1 MMKHFFPLIGVCCLT
16 VGMLASCSEDEPVT
30 PNIKYN
36 PGTIKLTTAQQA
48 QVENSNEFAWKFFK
62 EVSKG
67 EQQDVF
73 VSPLSVTYALGML
86 SNGAVGDTQKEIL
99 EGLEFRSGKV
109 DDINSLCHQ
118 LMIESPKLDKSTKVS
133 MANAVVANKNKP
145 LQPDFK
151 NVVEKQYQALV
162 TNQDFSSPATLSFIN
177 QWASDHTQ
185 GMVPK
190 ILERINPD
198 GVSYLLNALY
208 FKGIWYRQF
217 DKKHT
222 KKEAFT
228 KADGTKSQ
236 VQMMHQKE
244 RFFAAENDNYQT
256 VVLPYGNGSYEMV
269 VLLPREGKELSSL
282 LQTMDAKKWK
292 DNLKNT
298 YSSKVDLKLPRFTS
312 AYNRELND
320 VLKLLGMNAMFD
332 SSKANLTKMS
342 AVSSFVSMVLQKAKI
357 EVDEEGSK
365 AAAVTVVD
373 TAPTAVAPSK
383 PIMFHANRPF
393 MYAIVEHSTGTI
405 FFMGTYQ
412 GK

>member
-1 MMKHFFPLIGVCCLT
+1 MMKHFFPLIGVCCLSI
-16 VGMLASCSEDEPVT
+16 GMLTSCSEDEPVA
-30 PNIKYN
+30 PNSKYN
-36 PGTIKLTTAQQA
+36 PGTVKLTAAQQA

-67 EQQDVF
+67 EQEDVF

-86 SNGAVGDTQKEIL
+86 ANGAVGDTQKEIL

-217 DKKHT
+217 DKKRT
-222 KKEAFT
+222 QQESFT
-228 KADGTKSQ
+228 QADGKKLS
-236 VQMMHQKE
+236 VKMMHQKE
-244 RFFAAENDNYQT
+244 RFLAAENDNYQT

-269 VLLPREGKELSSL
+269 VLLPREGKDLSSL

-298 YSSKVDLKLPRFTS
+298 YSSEVDLKLPRFTS
-312 AYNRELND
+312 AYTRELND

-332 SSKANLTKMS
+332 PSKANLTKMS

-365 AAAVTVVD
+365 AAAVTVIE

-383 PIMFHANRPF
+383 PILFHANRPF
-393 MYAIVEHSTGTI
+393 MYAIAEHSTGTI

>member
-1 MMKHFFPLIGVCCLT
+1 MKHFFPLIGACCLS
-16 VGMLASCSEDEPVT
+16 VGMLTSCNEDEPVA
-30 PNIKYN
+30 PDIKYN

-86 SNGAVGDTQKEIL
+86 ANGAVGDTQKEIL

-109 DDINSLCHQ
+109 QDINSLCYQ
-118 LMIESPKLDKSTKVS
+118 LMMESPKLDKSTKVS

-145 LQPDFK
+145 LKPDFK

-177 QWASDHTQ
+177 QWASDHTH

-190 ILERINPD
+190 LLDRVHPD
-198 GVSYLLNALY
+198 AVTYLLNALY
-208 FKGIWYRQF
+208 FKGLWYHKF
-217 DKKHT
+217 DKKRT
-222 KKEAFT
+222 RQESFT
-228 KADGTKSQ
+228 QADGKKLTVK
-236 VQMMHQKE
+236 MMHQRE

-269 VLLPREGKELSSL
+269 VLLPREGKDLSSL

-292 DNLKNT
+292 DNLKST

-312 AYNRELND
+312 AYTRELND
-320 VLKLLGMNAMFD
+320 VLKLLGMNTMFD
-332 SSKANLTKMS
+332 RDKADLTKMS
-342 AVSSFVSMVLQKAKI
+342 MAKAFVSIVLQKAKI

-365 AAAVTVVD
+365 AAAVTVVE
-373 TAPTAVAPSK
+373 TAPTATAPSK
-383 PIMFHANRPF
+383 PILFHANRPF

>member
-1 MMKHFFPLIGVCCLT
+1 MMKHFFPLISACCLS
-16 VGMLASCSEDEPVT
+16 VGMLTSCSEDEPVT
-30 PNIKYN
+30 PNVKYN

-86 SNGAVGDTQKEIL
+86 ANGAVGDTQKEIL

-133 MANAVVANKNKP
+133 IANAVVANKNKP

-177 QWASDHTQ
+177 LWASELTH

-190 ILERINPD
+190 LLDRVHPD
-198 GVSYLLNALY
+198 AVTYLLNALY

-217 DKKHT
+217 DKKRT
-222 KKEAFT
+222 QQESFT
-228 KADGTKSQ
+228 QADGKKLTVK
-236 VQMMHQKE
+236 MMHQKE

-269 VLLPREGKELSSL
+269 VLLPREGKDLSSL

-298 YSSKVDLKLPRFTS
+298 YSSEVDLKLPRFTS
-312 AYNRELND
+312 AYTRELND
-320 VLKLLGMNAMFD
+320 VLKLLGMSTMFD
-332 SSKANLTKMS
+332 REKADLTKMS
-342 AVSSFVSMVLQKAKI
+342 KAKAFVSMVLQKAKI

-365 AAAVTVVD
+365 AAAVTVVETLD
-373 TAPTAVAPSK
+373 AAAPPSK

>member
-1 MMKHFFPLIGVCCLT
+1 MMKHFFPLIGVCCLSIGILT
-16 VGMLASCSEDEPVT
+16 SCSEDEPVA

-36 PGTIKLTTAQQA
+36 PGTVKLTAAQQA

-109 DDINSLCHQ
+109 EDINSLCHQ

-133 MANAVVANKNKP
+133 IANAVVANKNKP

-244 RFFAAENDNYQT
+244 QFLIGENEMYQT
-256 VVLPYGNGSYEMV
+256 VVLPYGNGSYEMIV
-269 VLLPREGKELSSL
+269 VLPREGKKLSDVL
-282 LQTMDAKKWK
+282 VAMNGKQWK

-298 YSSKVDLKLPRFTS
+298 YSSEVDLKLPRFTS
-312 AYNRELND
+312 VYNRELND

-332 SSKANLTKMS
+332 PSKANLTKMS

-365 AAAVTVVD
+365 AAAVTVVETLT
-373 TAPTAVAPSK
+373 TAAPPSR

-393 MYAIVEHSTGTI
+393 MYAIAEHSTGTI

>member
-1 MMKHFFPLIGVCCLT
+1 MMKHFFPLIGVCCLSI
-16 VGMLASCSEDEPVT
+16 GMLTSCSEDEPVA

-36 PGTIKLTTAQQA
+36 PGTVKLTAAQQA

-67 EQQDVF
+67 EQEDVF

-109 DDINSLCHQ
+109 EDINSLCHQ
-118 LMIESPKLDKSTKVS
+118 LMIESPKLDKSTQLS
-133 MANAVVANKNKP
+133 MANAVVVNKKIQ
-145 LQPDFK
+145 LQPTFQS
-151 NVVEKQYQALV
+151 VVKKQYDALV
-162 TNQDFSSPATLSFIN
+162 ASKDFGSPATLSFIN

-222 KKEAFT
+222 KKETFT
-228 KADGTKSQ
+228 KADGSKSQ

-256 VVLPYGNGSYEMV
+256 VVLPYGNGSYEMIV
-269 VLLPREGKELSSL
+269 VLPREGKKLSDVLVAMSGK
-282 LQTMDAKKWK
+282 QWK

-298 YSSKVDLKLPRFTS
+298 YSSEVDLKLPRFTS
-312 AYNRELND
+312 VYNRELND

-332 SSKANLTKMS
+332 PSKANLTKMS

-365 AAAVTVVD
+365 AAAVTVVG
-373 TAPTAVAPSK
+373 TAPTATAPSK
-383 PIMFHANRPF
+383 PILFHANRPF

>member
-1 MMKHFFPLIGVCCLT
+1 MMKHFFPLIGACCLS
-16 VGMLASCSEDEPVT
+16 VGMLASCSEDEPVA

-36 PGTIKLTTAQQA
+36 PGTVKLTAAQQA

-67 EQQDVF
+67 EQEDVF

-86 SNGAVGDTQKEIL
+86 ANGAVGDTQKEIL

-133 MANAVVANKNKP
+133 MANAVVANENKP
-145 LQPDFK
+145 LKPDFK

-162 TNQDFSSPATLSFIN
+162 TNQDFSSLATLSFIN
-177 QWASDHTQ
+177 QWASEQTH

-228 KADGTKSQ
+228 KADGSKSQ

-256 VVLPYGNGSYEMV
+256 VVLPYGNGSYEMIV
-269 VLLPREGKELSSL
+269 VLPREGKKLSDVL
-282 LQTMDAKKWK
+282 VAMNGKQWK

-298 YSSKVDLKLPRFTS
+298 YSSEVDLKLPRFTS
-312 AYNRELND
+312 VYNRELND
-320 VLKLLGMNAMFD
+320 VLKLLGMNAMFERG
-332 SSKANLTKMS
+332 KADLTKMS
-342 AVSSFVSMVLQKAKI
+342 KAKAFVSMVLQKAKI

-365 AAAVTVVD
+365 AAAVTVVETLD
-373 TAPTAVAPSK
+373 AAAPPSR

>member
-1 MMKHFFPLIGVCCLT
+1 MKHFFPLIGACCLS
-16 VGMLASCSEDEPVT
+16 VGMLASCNEDEPVA
-30 PNIKYN
+30 PDIKYN
-36 PGTIKLTTAQQA
+36 PGVVKLTAAQQA

-86 SNGAVGDTQKEIL
+86 ANGAVGDTQKEIL

-109 DDINSLCHQ
+109 QDINSLCHQ
-118 LMIESPKLDKSTKVS
+118 LMMESPKLDKSTKVS

-145 LQPDFK
+145 LKPDFK

-177 QWASDHTQ
+177 LWASELTH
-185 GMVPK
+185 GMVPQ
-190 ILERINPD
+190 LLDRVHPD
-198 GVSYLLNALY
+198 AVTYLLNALY
-208 FKGIWYRQF
+208 FKGLWYHKF
-217 DKKHT
+217 DKKRT
-222 KKEAFT
+222 RQESFT
-228 KADGTKSQ
+228 QADGKKLTVK
-236 VQMMHQKE
+236 MMHQRE

-269 VLLPREGKELSSL
+269 VLLPREGKDLSSL

-292 DNLKNT
+292 DNLKST

-312 AYNRELND
+312 AYTRELND
-320 VLKLLGMNAMFD
+320 VLKLLGMNTMFERG
-332 SSKANLTKMS
+332 KADLTKMS
-342 AVSSFVSMVLQKAKI
+342 MAKAFVSMVLQKAKI

-365 AAAVTVVD
+365 AAAVTVVG
-373 TAPTAVAPSK
+373 TAPTATAPSK
-383 PIMFHANRPF
+383 PILFHANRPF

>member
-1 MMKHFFPLIGVCCLT
+1 MMKHFFPLIGVCCLSI
-16 VGMLASCSEDEPVT
+16 GMLTSCSEDEPVAPT
-30 PNIKYN
+30 IKYN
-36 PGTIKLTTAQQA
+36 PGTVKLTAAQQA

-67 EQQDVF
+67 EQEDVF

-86 SNGAVGDTQKEIL
+86 ANGAVGDTQKEIL

-217 DKKHT
+217 DKKRT
-222 KKEAFT
+222 QQESFT
-228 KADGTKSQ
+228 QADGKKLS
-236 VQMMHQKE
+236 VKMMHQKE
-244 RFFAAENDNYQT
+244 RFLAAENDNYQT

-269 VLLPREGKELSSL
+269 VLLPREGKDLSSL

-298 YSSKVDLKLPRFTS
+298 YSSEVDLKLPRFTS
-312 AYNRELND
+312 AYTRELND

-332 SSKANLTKMS
+332 PSKANLTKMS

-365 AAAVTVVD
+365 AAAVTVIE

-383 PIMFHANRPF
+383 PILFHANRPF
-393 MYAIVEHSTGTI
+393 MYAIAEHSTGTI

>member
-1 MMKHFFPLIGVCCLT
+1 MMKHFFPLISACCLS
-16 VGMLASCSEDEPVT
+16 VGMLTSCSEDEPVT
-30 PNIKYN
+30 PNVKYN

-86 SNGAVGDTQKEIL
+86 ANGAVGDTQKEIL

-118 LMIESPKLDKSTKVS
+118 LMMESPKLDKSTKVS
-133 MANAVVANKNKP
+133 IANAVVANKNKP

-177 QWASDHTQ
+177 LWASELTH
-185 GMVPK
+185 GMVPQ
-190 ILERINPD
+190 LLDRVNPD
-198 GVSYLLNALY
+198 AVTYLLNALY

-217 DKKHT
+217 DKKRT
-222 KKEAFT
+222 QQESFT
-228 KADGTKSQ
+228 QADGKKLTVK
-236 VQMMHQKE
+236 MMHQKE

-269 VLLPREGKELSSL
+269 VLLPREGKDLSSL

-292 DNLKNT
+292 DNLKST
-298 YSSKVDLKLPRFTS
+298 HSSEVDLKLPRFTS
-312 AYNRELND
+312 AYTRELND
-320 VLKLLGMNAMFD
+320 VLKLLGMNTMFERG
-332 SSKANLTKMS
+332 KADLTKMS
-342 AVSSFVSMVLQKAKI
+342 KAKAFVSMVLQKAKI

-365 AAAVTVVD
+365 AAAVTVVETLD
-373 TAPTAVAPSK
+373 AAAPPSK

>member
-1 MMKHFFPLIGVCCLT
+1 MMKHFFPLISACCLS
-16 VGMLASCSEDEPVT
+16 VGMLTSCSEDEPVT
-30 PNIKYN
+30 PNVKYN

-86 SNGAVGDTQKEIL
+86 ANGAVGDTQKEIL

-133 MANAVVANKNKP
+133 IANAVVANKNKP

-177 QWASDHTQ
+177 LWASELTH

-190 ILERINPD
+190 LLDRVHPD
-198 GVSYLLNALY
+198 AVTYLLNALY

-217 DKKHT
+217 DKKRT
-222 KKEAFT
+222 QQESFT
-228 KADGTKSQ
+228 QADGKKLTVK
-236 VQMMHQKE
+236 MMHQKE

-269 VLLPREGKELSSL
+269 VLLPREGKDLSSL

-292 DNLKNT
+292 DNLKST
-298 YSSKVDLKLPRFTS
+298 HSSEVDLKLPRFTS
-312 AYNRELND
+312 AYTRELND
-320 VLKLLGMNAMFD
+320 VLKLLGMNTMFERG
-332 SSKANLTKMS
+332 KADLTKMS
-342 AVSSFVSMVLQKAKI
+342 KAKAFVSMVLQKAKI

-365 AAAVTVVD
+365 AAAVTVVETLD
-373 TAPTAVAPSK
+373 AAAPPSR

>member
-109 DDINSLCHQ
+109 EDINSLCHQ
-118 LMIESPKLDKSTKVS
+118 LMIESPKLDKSTQLS
-133 MANAVVANKNKP
+133 MANAVVANKKIQ
-145 LQPDFK
+145 LQPTFQ
-151 NVVEKQYQALV
+151 NVVKKQYDALV
-162 TNQDFSSPATLSFIN
+162 ASKDFGSPATLSFIN
-177 QWASDHTQ
+177 QWASDHTH

-244 RFFAAENDNYQT
+244 QFLIGENEMYQT
-256 VVLPYGNGSYEMV
+256 VVLPYGNGSYEMIV
-269 VLLPREGKELSSL
+269 VLPREGKKLSDVL
-282 LQTMDAKKWK
+282 VAMNGKQWK
-292 DNLKNT
+292 DNLKAT
-298 YSSKVDLKLPRFTS
+298 RFAEVDLKLPRFTS
-312 AYNRELND
+312 VYNRELND

-332 SSKANLTKMS
+332 PSKANLTKMS

-365 AAAVTVVD
+365 AAAVTVVETLT
-373 TAPTAVAPSK
+373 TAAPPSR

-393 MYAIVEHSTGTI
+393 MYAIAEHSTGTI

>member
-1 MMKHFFPLIGVCCLT
+1 MMKHFFPLISACCLS
-16 VGMLASCSEDEPVT
+16 VGMLTSCSEDEPVT
-30 PNIKYN
+30 PNVKYN

-86 SNGAVGDTQKEIL
+86 ANGAVGDTQKEIL

-133 MANAVVANKNKP
+133 IANAVVANKNKP

-177 QWASDHTQ
+177 LWASELTH

-190 ILERINPD
+190 LLDRVHPD
-198 GVSYLLNALY
+198 AVTYLLNALY

-217 DKKHT
+217 DKKRT
-222 KKEAFT
+222 QQESFT
-228 KADGTKSQ
+228 QADGKKLTVK
-236 VQMMHQKE
+236 MMHQKE
-244 RFFAAENDNYQT
+244 RFFAAENENYQT

-269 VLLPREGKELSSL
+269 VLLPREGKDLSSL

-298 YSSKVDLKLPRFTS
+298 HSSEVDLKLPRFTS
-312 AYNRELND
+312 AYTRELND
-320 VLKLLGMNAMFD
+320 VLKLLGMNTMFERG
-332 SSKANLTKMS
+332 KADLTKMS
-342 AVSSFVSMVLQKAKI
+342 KAKAFVSMVLQKAKI

-365 AAAVTVVD
+365 AAAVTAVETLD
-373 TAPTAVAPSK
+373 AAAPPSR

>member
-1 MMKHFFPLIGVCCLT
+1 MMKHFFPLIGVCCLS
-16 VGMLASCSEDEPVT
+16 VGMLTSCSEDEPVA

-36 PGTIKLTTAQQA
+36 PGTVKLTAAQQA

-67 EQQDVF
+67 EQEDVF

-86 SNGAVGDTQKEIL
+86 ANGAVGDTQKEIL

-133 MANAVVANKNKP
+133 MANAVVANENKP
-145 LQPDFK
+145 LKPDFK

-162 TNQDFSSPATLSFIN
+162 TNQDFSSLATLSFIN
-177 QWASDHTQ
+177 QWASEQTH

-228 KADGTKSQ
+228 KADGSKSQ

-256 VVLPYGNGSYEMV
+256 VVLPYGNGSYEMIV
-269 VLLPREGKELSSL
+269 VLPREGKKLSDVL
-282 LQTMDAKKWK
+282 VAMNGKQWK

-298 YSSKVDLKLPRFTS
+298 YSSEVDLKLPRFTS
-312 AYNRELND
+312 VYNRELND
-320 VLKLLGMNAMFD
+320 VLKLLGMNAMFERG
-332 SSKANLTKMS
+332 KADLTKMS
-342 AVSSFVSMVLQKAKI
+342 KAKAFVSMVLQKAKI

-365 AAAVTVVD
+365 AAAVTVVETLD
-373 TAPTAVAPSK
+373 AAAPPSR

>member
-1 MMKHFFPLIGVCCLT
+1 MMKHFFPLIGACCLS
-16 VGMLASCSEDEPVT
+16 VGMLTSCSEDEPVT
-30 PNIKYN
+30 PNVKYN

-67 EQQDVF
+67 EQEDVF

-86 SNGAVGDTQKEIL
+86 ANGAVGDTQKEIL

-208 FKGIWYRQF
+208 FKGIWYWQF

-269 VLLPREGKELSSL
+269 VLLPREGKDLSSL

-298 YSSKVDLKLPRFTS
+298 YSSEVDLKLPRFTS
-312 AYNRELND
+312 AYTRELND

-332 SSKANLTKMS
+332 PSKANLTKMS

-365 AAAVTVVD
+365 AAAVTVIE

-383 PIMFHANRPF
+383 PILFHANRPF

>member
-1 MMKHFFPLIGVCCLT
+1 MLT
-16 VGMLASCSEDEPVT
+16 SCSEDEPVT
-30 PNIKYN
+30 PNVKYN

-86 SNGAVGDTQKEIL
+86 ANGAVGDTQKEIL

-118 LMIESPKLDKSTKVS
+118 LMIESPKLDKSTKIS
-133 MANAVVANKNKP
+133 IANAVVANKSKP

-177 QWASDHTQ
+177 LWASELTH
-185 GMVPK
+185 GMVPQ
-190 ILERINPD
+190 LLDRIHPD
-198 GVSYLLNALY
+198 AVTYLLNALY

-217 DKKHT
+217 DKKRT
-222 KKEAFT
+222 QQESFT
-228 KADGTKSQ
+228 QADGKKLTVK
-236 VQMMHQKE
+236 MMHQKE

-269 VLLPREGKELSSL
+269 VLLPREGKDLSSL

-292 DNLKNT
+292 DNLKRT
-298 YSSKVDLKLPRFTS
+298 HSSEVDLKLPRFTS
-312 AYNRELND
+312 AYTRELND
-320 VLKLLGMNAMFD
+320 VLKLLGMNTMFERG
-332 SSKANLTKMS
+332 KADLTKMS
-342 AVSSFVSMVLQKAKI
+342 KAKAFVSMVLQKAKI

-365 AAAVTVVD
+365 AAAVTVVETLD
-373 TAPTAVAPSK
+373 AAAPPSR

>member
-1 MMKHFFPLIGVCCLT
+1 MMKHFFPLISACCLS
-16 VGMLASCSEDEPVT
+16 VGMLTSCSEDEPVT
-30 PNIKYN
+30 PNVKYN

-86 SNGAVGDTQKEIL
+86 ANGAVGDTQKEIL

-133 MANAVVANKNKP
+133 IANAVVANKNKP

-177 QWASDHTQ
+177 LWASELTH

-190 ILERINPD
+190 LLDRVHPD
-198 GVSYLLNALY
+198 AVTYLLNALY
-208 FKGIWYRQF
+208 FKGIWYHKF
-217 DKKHT
+217 DKKRT
-222 KKEAFT
+222 QEESFT
-228 KADGTKSQ
+228 QADGKKLTVK
-236 VQMMHQKE
+236 MMHQKE
-244 RFFAAENDNYQT
+244 RFLAAENDNYQT

-269 VLLPREGKELSSL
+269 VLLPREGKDLSSL

-298 YSSKVDLKLPRFTS
+298 YSSEVDLKLPRVTS
-312 AYNRELND
+312 AYTRELND

-332 SSKANLTKMS
+332 PSKANLTKMS

-365 AAAVTVVD
+365 AAAVTVIE

-383 PIMFHANRPF
+383 PILFHANRPF

>member
-86 SNGAVGDTQKEIL
+86 ANGAVGDTQKEIL

-118 LMIESPKLDKSTKVS
+118 LMMEAPKLDKSTQLS
-133 MANAVVANKNKP
+133 MANAVVVNKKIQ
-145 LQPDFK
+145 LQPTFQ
-151 NVVEKQYQALV
+151 NVVKRQYDALV
-162 TNQDFSSPATLSFIN
+162 ASKDFGSPATLSFIN

-228 KADGTKSQ
+228 KADGSKSQ

-269 VLLPREGKELSSL
+269 VLLPREGKDLSSL

-292 DNLKNT
+292 DNLKST

-312 AYNRELND
+312 AYTRELND

-332 SSKANLTKMS
+332 PSKANLTKMS

-365 AAAVTVVD
+365 AAAVTVVG
-373 TAPTAVAPSK
+373 TAPTATAPSK
-383 PIMFHANRPF
+383 PILFHANRPF

>member
-1 MMKHFFPLIGVCCLT
+1 MMKHFFPLISACCLS
-16 VGMLASCSEDEPVT
+16 VGMLTSCSEDEPVT
-30 PNIKYN
+30 PNVKYN

-86 SNGAVGDTQKEIL
+86 ANGAVGDTQKEIL

-133 MANAVVANKNKP
+133 IANAVVANKNKP

-177 QWASDHTQ
+177 LWASELTH

-190 ILERINPD
+190 LLDRVHPD
-198 GVSYLLNALY
+198 AVTYLLNALY

-217 DKKHT
+217 DKKRT
-222 KKEAFT
+222 QQESFT
-228 KADGTKSQ
+228 QADGKKLTVK
-236 VQMMHQKE
+236 MMHQKE
-244 RFFAAENDNYQT
+244 RFFAAENENYQT

-269 VLLPREGKELSSL
+269 VLLPREGKDLSSL

-292 DNLKNT
+292 DNLKST
-298 YSSKVDLKLPRFTS
+298 YSSEVDLKLPRFTS
-312 AYNRELND
+312 AYTRELND
-320 VLKLLGMNAMFD
+320 VLKLLGMNTMFERG
-332 SSKANLTKMS
+332 KADLTKMS
-342 AVSSFVSMVLQKAKI
+342 KAKAFVSMVLQKAKI

-365 AAAVTVVD
+365 AAAVTVIE

-383 PIMFHANRPF
+383 PILFHANRPF

>member
-1 MMKHFFPLIGVCCLT
+1 MMKHFFPLVSVCCLSI
-16 VGMLASCSEDEPVT
+16 GMLTSCSEDEPVS
-30 PNIKYN
+30 PDVKYN
-36 PGTIKLTTAQQA
+36 PGTIKLTAAQQA

-86 SNGAVGDTQKEIL
+86 ANGAVGDTQKEIL

-198 GVSYLLNALY
+198 GVSYLLNAFY

-217 DKKHT
+217 DKKRT
-222 KKEAFT
+222 QQESFT
-228 KADGTKSQ
+228 QADGKKLS
-236 VQMMHQKE
+236 VKMMHQKE
-244 RFFAAENDNYQT
+244 RFLAAENDNYQT

-269 VLLPREGKELSSL
+269 VLLPREGKDLSSL

-298 YSSKVDLKLPRFTS
+298 YSSEVDLKLPRFTS
-312 AYNRELND
+312 AYTRELND

-332 SSKANLTKMS
+332 PSKANLTKMS

-365 AAAVTVVD
+365 AAAVTVIE

-383 PIMFHANRPF
+383 PILFHANRPF